1 MTATRITR
9 RISIR
14 DAARAAYSSNMPRVP
29 DARREAIIRSLPA
42 KTGRTIHQ
50 WAEHVRS
57 KAPAGSREERI
68 AWLEREHRIGHGQAS
83 TIVDWVDQPGAAT

>member
-1 MTATRITR
+1 
-9 RISIR
+9 
-14 DAARAAYSSNMPRVP
+14 MPRAP
-29 DARREAIIRSLPA
+29 EERREAIIRGLPQ

-57 KAPAGSREERI
+57 KAPAGSREDRI
-68 AWLEREHRIGHGQAS
+68 AWLEREHRIGHGQAA

>member
-1 MTATRITR
+1 LPRTPG
-9 RISIR
+9 
-14 DAARAAYSSNMPRVP
+14 DA
-29 DARREAIIRSLPA
+29 REAIIRHLPE
-42 KTGRTIHQ
+42 KTGRSIHQ

-68 AWLEREHRIGHGQAS
+68 AWLEREHQIGHGQAS

>member
-1 MTATRITR
+1 MARTPDE
-9 RISIR
+9 IR
-14 DAARAAYSSNMPRVP
+14 
-29 DARREAIIRSLPA
+29 ETIIRRLPEQ
-42 KTGRTIHQ
+42 TGRTIHQ

-68 AWLEREHRIGHGQAS
+68 AWLEREHRIGRGQAA